1 MGAHGP
7 EGSEPLVYIMP
18 HKLVTAAY
26 YVGRRRPS
34 RLGRCRQQ

>member
-7 EGSEPLVYIMP
+7 EGSESLVYIMP

-26 YVGRRRPS
+26 YVADADHRG
-34 RLGRCRQQ
+34 